1 MFIRLKNKMK
11 HGKAINPDIVNA
23 DGLFGR
29 SPVITVLATFFCCL
43 CPVYFLKPNDTRPF

>member
-23 DGLFGR
+23 DGLLGII
-29 SPVITVLATFFCCL
+29 STHLSLTVRRRNTPAN
-43 CPVYFLKPNDTRPF
+43 P